1 MSSWPLRSADIH
13 VIKLTKTEGTCV
25 WMYVLASPNFIHVW
39 LFTLMYFGCIAPS
52 VHACLHFACVHSCT
66 SVRVQFCPST
76 SVSVWRWG
84 SACLRVVL
92 AGCPALRGDKWMSVV
107 VVQRADTQTAAHTWL
122 IVSLLGLGPVWLWL
136 GQGLPPTPACVCVW
150 GRVRE
155 RQCWKTKRARGR
167 KNVSSYFMSLSV
179 TVLSY

>member
-1 MSSWPLRSADIH
+1 MWLSWQKPKALACECMFLLRQIS
-13 VIKLTKTEGTCV
+13 
-25 WMYVLASPNFIHVW
+25 
-39 LFTLMYFGCIAPS
+39 FTSDCSRWCTLVCISPS